1 MKKFNN
7 TFKCLEHLVTIYGE
21 LHFKF
26 RITSYGKFFEW
37 ITDIEESASL
47 IKLEELLFEFDEEYH
62 DAYELERGSSRK
74 YIFLLN
80 EEGLIGNINYEWD
93 YSELGSKWTNK
104 DLIKLI
110 RDEIITR
117 LSNETRVTIS
127 EFTKNYY
134 YNIVFS
140 SEETLDK
147 GEFLLTEWGNDNP
160 VEIPLSTW
168 FSLTAAIVEISNNN
182 GANTSENECQ
192 FDYDFTH
199 EDEGI
204 IERWSNE
211 MELDK
216 LLNDKESYEENN
228 T

>member
-1 MKKFNN
+1 MKKYNN
-7 TFKCLEHLVTIYGE
+7 TFKFLEHLVTLYGE
-21 LHFKF
+21 VHFKF
-26 RITSYGKFFEW
+26 SITSNGKFFEW

-47 IKLEELLFEFDEEYH
+47 IKLEEVLFEFDEEYH

-104 DLIKLI
+104 GLIKLI

-117 LSNETRVTIS
+117 LSNETGVTIS
-127 EFTKNYY
+127 EFTKNYS

-140 SEETLDK
+140 TEETLDK
-147 GEFLLTEWGNDNP
+147 GEFLLTEWENDNP

-168 FSLTAAIVEISNNN
+168 LDLTAAIVEISNNN

-216 LLNDKESYEENN
+216 LLNDKESYEENI

>member
-1 MKKFNN
+1 
-7 TFKCLEHLVTIYGE
+7 VTIYGE

-117 LSNETRVTIS
+117 LSIETRVTIS

-147 GEFLLTEWGNDNP
+147 GEFLLTEWENDNP

-168 FSLTAAIVEISNNN
+168 LSLTAAIVKISNNN
-182 GANTSENECQ
+182 GTNTSENECQ